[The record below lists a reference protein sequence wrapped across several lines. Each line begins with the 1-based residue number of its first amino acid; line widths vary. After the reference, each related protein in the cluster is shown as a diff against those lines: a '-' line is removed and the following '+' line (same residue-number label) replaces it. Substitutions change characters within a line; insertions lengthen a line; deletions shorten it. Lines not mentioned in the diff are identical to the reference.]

1 MWRQLNES
9 QAARVRNAYR
19 EHPLYVA
26 CQYAFSPLSAR
37 MDEPTVS
44 VEDVFCKSV
53 CLFDDLLTEP
63 VFTQQGVDMIWAE
76 MLTDVRRM
84 GKDGTRQDGTA
95 VVASVFSVVSSA
107 LCLHWTS
114 YYSDT
119 LRELLLS
126 TLEREGKDVEA
137 DEMRKLLVRLS
148 QSTEALSVWVNAYT
162 DEEGLLSDE
171 IERIIYQ
178 HTDMDNKE
186 IILETL
192 SRNGISISGDLIV
205 GDKVQNKVEK
215 VENGGIGIQIVNG
228 QERTPLTVSDKDIKA
243 AIMELLKTNED
254 TDQPLFRNKKQWW
267 AVYRV
272 LYSYCNYPAQM
283 TSFEAKMKE
292 LEVAK
297 VDGKRDLSYESLS
310 AAAKE
315 VPMMATCKPDAW
327 HTLKDK
333 SDNYLQQYVVA
344 EFLMQKLGIKS

>member
-1 MWRQLNES
+1 MWKQLSES
-9 QAARVRNAYR
+9 QAERVNSTYR
-19 EHPLYVA
+19 EHPLYAA
-26 CQYAFSPLSAR
+26 CQYAFTPLLAK
-37 MDEPTVS
+37 MDVPTVS

-53 CLFDDLLTEP
+53 YLVDDLLTEP
-63 VFTQQGVDMIWAE
+63 AFTQQGIDGIWSE
-76 MLTDVRRM
+76 MLADVRRWS
-84 GKDGTRQDGTA
+84 KDITRHDGM
-95 VVASVFSVVSSA
+95 VVAATVLSVVSSA
-107 LCLHWTS
+107 LCLHWQS

-126 TLEREGKDVEA
+126 TLEREANEVE
-137 DEMRKLLVRLS
+137 DEQMRMLNIRLA
-148 QSTEALSVWVNAYT
+148 QSAETLSEWVNAYA

-178 HTDMDNKE
+178 NTDMDNKE
-186 IILETL
+186 KLLEAL

-205 GDKVQNKVEK
+205 GDKVQNKVET

-228 QERTPLTVSDKDIKA
+228 GERTPLTVSDKDIKA
-243 AIMELLKTNED
+243 AIEELQKAKED
-254 TDQPLFRNKKQWW
+254 NDQLLFRNKKQWW

-272 LYSYCNYPAQM
+272 LYSYCNYPSQM

-333 SDNYLQQYVVA
+333 SDNYFQQYVVA